1 MTWFALLIVFFM
13 FVFADK
19 LISFYG
25 EEYGEASSI
34 LRIYCFSLIFIF
46 QWVAR
51 GRWVLAE
58 NLQLIS
64 TKFMLIGA
72 FINVVLNYF
81 LINEY
86 GIYGAAYATLVTQL
100 LITLILPLYPNKTR
114 HATLMLYKSV
124 YPWKN

>member
-34 LRIYCFSLIFIF
+34 LKIYCFSLIFIF

-58 NLQLIS
+58 NLQFLS
-64 TKFMLIGA
+64 SKFMLIGA
-72 FINVVLNYF
+72 FMNVVLNYF

-114 HATLMLYKSV
+114 YATLMLYKSF
-124 YPWKN
+124 YTWKK